1 MDDPN
6 QFECLL
12 NIPIVPEPMINP
24 VNYAHLHQTQQQQPA
39 LWNLPQVHPD

>member
-1 MDDPN
+1 MDDPD

-12 NIPIVPEPMINP
+12 NIPIEPEPMINP
-24 VNYAHLHQTQQQQPA
+24 VNYAHLHHAQQQQPA